1 MTMTYESDIAK
12 RKALRRWIFFALKV
26 ALWVIIAYSFTAN
39 ASSYRDYPYVAR
51 LAYSINTFLTGSIF
65 ISIGQFIFIALY
77 RRRNKRNNRVRG
89 NYVLGI
95 NQIATLLNVVFA
107 ILGLMLAFG
116 INPKEFLTS
125 ITIVAMAIA
134 LLFKD
139 YITNMISGLLI
150 MFSDQFTIGDTVRIG
165 EYQGKIMDITLA
177 NLMVKNDDDDVVL
190 IPNNT
195 AFTTNIIN
203 QSLQNSR
210 KLTIEF
216 ELGLANS
223 FQYSALEKHLHAALQ
238 RYGTDIVQGSFQ
250 LRVVGVGK
258 DSVHYKLQ
266 FSTTKKDT
274 PLRRQLRND
283 LYLRI
288 LAFEAEQAANGPGK
302 R

>member
-1 MTMTYESDIAK
+1 MTYESDIAK
-12 RKALRRWIFFALKV
+12 RKALGRWFFFALKV
-26 ALWVIIAYSFTAN
+26 VLWVIIAYSFTSN
-39 ASSYRDYPYVAR
+39 TVLYRDYPHLAQ
-51 LAYSINTFLTGSIF
+51 LAYAVNTFLTGSIF

-77 RRRNKRNNRVRG
+77 RRRNKKNNRVRG

-177 NLMVKNDDDDVVL
+177 NIMVKNDDDDVVL

-216 ELGLANS
+216 ELALANAY
-223 FQYSALEKHLHAALQ
+223 QHGALEKQLHATLQ
-238 RYGTDIVQGSFQ
+238 RHGANIVQGSFQ
-250 LRVVGVGK
+250 LRVVGIGK
-258 DSVHYKLQ
+258 DFVHYKLQ
-266 FSTTKKDT
+266 FSTAKKDT
-274 PLRRQLRND
+274 PLRRQLRNE

-288 LAFEAEQAANGPGK
+288 LTFEAEQAAEQPGK
-302 R
+302 S